1 MRRMPDRKP
10 ISADFA
16 LGVAARQGDGNA
28 VALLALKRIDGAH
41 AEPAFQNQDIS
52 HTNVWF
58 FLWLNATMNH
68 DCSSIR
74 MG

>member
-1 MRRMPDRKP
+1 
-10 ISADFA
+10 
-16 LGVAARQGDGNA
+16 
-28 VALLALKRIDGAH
+28 LALKRIDGAH

-52 HTNVWF
+52 HTNVWI